1 MSDTTEPVDA
11 ASAGPYP
18 SSRYAWTLVAFLTLA
33 YVSSFL
39 DRWILGLLV
48 DPIKESTG
56 ASDTQM
62 GFLSSAFTWIYALC
76 ALPLGFLVD
85 RASRTRLVAFGIMV
99 WSAATIWT
107 GTAKSFVTL
116 FAARASVG
124 VGEAVLSPAAFSMI
138 GDSFPAERRGL
149 PIAVYSM
156 ALVIGAS
163 IANLMAAGI
172 LAWAESI
179 SPLTLPL
186 LGTVEDWQLIFIVVG
201 APGFLLA
208 IVFLFFREPA
218 RIESS
223 PREGASLGDAFTW
236 IRGNAAAF
244 FTFVPLFMCMVAIAY
259 GQFFNA
265 AMFGRTWGWDPKL
278 YAVINGLSILAIS
291 PATYIFAGRYSDRQV
306 ARGDRVA
313 PLRLA
318 AIGLFLMIPS
328 AIVAP
333 LLPTGALA
341 FAMFCVTT
349 VGIGLISAT
358 GVNALLAIV
367 PGDVRG
373 VVVAVYY
380 FFISFIGGAL
390 SPPLIGWINDAF
402 FAGES
407 LRSAVA
413 IYPVIFGLPVM
424 ALVPWTLRHYRDALA
439 RAGLPVAGHA

>member
-1 MSDTTEPVDA
+1 MNDPVTPA
-11 ASAGPYP
+11 LSSAYP
-18 SSRYAWTLVAFLTLA
+18 SPRYAWTLVGFLTLA

-62 GFLSSAFTWIYALC
+62 GFLSSAFTWIYALF

-85 RASRTRLVAFGIMV
+85 RANRTRLVAIGIAV

-107 GTAKSFVTL
+107 GTAKSFVSL

-138 GDSFPAERRGL
+138 GDSFPRERRGL
-149 PIAVYSM
+149 PIAIYSM

-179 SPLTLPL
+179 SPVSLPIV
-186 LGTVEDWQLIFIVVG
+186 GAVEDWQLIFIIVG
-201 APGFLLA
+201 LPGFLLA
-208 IVFLFFREPA
+208 AIFLFFREPA

-236 IRGNAAAF
+236 IQGNAAAF
-244 FTFVPLFMCMVAIAY
+244 FTFVPIFMCMVAVAY

-265 AMFGRTWGWDPKL
+265 AMFGRTFGWDPKL
-278 YAVINGLSILAIS
+278 YATVNGLSILAIS
-291 PATYIFAGRYSDRQV
+291 PATYIFAGRFSDK
-306 ARGDRVA
+306 RVA
-313 PLRLA
+313 AGDAVMPLKLA
-318 AIGLFLMIPS
+318 ILGLFIMIPT
-328 AIVAP
+328 AVVAP
-333 LLPTGALA
+333 LLPAGWMA
-341 FAMFCVTT
+341 FGMFCFTT
-349 VGIGLISAT
+349 VGIGLVSAP
-358 GVNALLAIV
+358 GVNALLVIV

-390 SPPLIGWINDAF
+390 SPPLIGWINDTY

-407 LRSAVA
+407 LRSAMA
-413 IYPVIFGLPVM
+413 IYPVLFGLPVM
-424 ALVPWTLRHYRDALA
+424 LIVPWTLKNYRAALA
-439 RAGLPVAGHA
+439 KAA